1 MKTLT
6 TKEQQRLLEHAALTL
21 NLSHETRP
29 EILRKHF
36 SEFTRDLI
44 TSMSRKRHIK
54 HWKLV
59 LIVDA
64 QGEKS

>member
-6 TKEQQRLLEHAALTL
+6 TNEQKRLREHAVLTL
-21 NLSHETRP
+21 NLSYETRP

-36 SEFTRDLI
+36 SEFTRDLM
-44 TSMSRKRHIK
+44 TTMSRKRHIK
-54 HWKLV
+54 HWQLV
-59 LIVDA
+59 LIVDT

>member
-6 TKEQQRLLEHAALTL
+6 NKEQQRLLEHAALTL

-36 SEFTRDLI
+36 SEFTRDLM
-44 TSMSRKRHIK
+44 TTMSRKRHVK
-54 HWKLV
+54 HWQLV
-59 LIVDA
+59 LIVDT

>member
-6 TKEQQRLLEHAALTL
+6 TKEQQRLLEHAVLTL

-36 SEFTRDLI
+36 SEFSRDLQS
-44 TSMSRKRHIK
+44 TMSRKRHIK
-54 HWKLV
+54 HWQLV
-59 LIVDA
+59 LIVDT